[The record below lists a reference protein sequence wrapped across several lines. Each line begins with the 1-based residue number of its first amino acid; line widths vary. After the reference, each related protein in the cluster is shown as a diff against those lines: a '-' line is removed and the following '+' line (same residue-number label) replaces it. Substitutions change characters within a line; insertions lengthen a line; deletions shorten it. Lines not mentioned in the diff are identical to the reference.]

1 LEPGH
6 FGPIGIVVFD
16 GASPNLKGILASVF
30 NEAKLWGLLG
40 AKAITLL
47 LTVRILGVKKG
58 AKHSLALFSGRPINH
73 D

>member
-30 NEAKLWGLLG
+30 NKAKLWGLLG

-47 LTVRILGVKKG
+47 LTVRILGVKVTKG
-58 AKHSLALFSGRPINH
+58 ARHSLGGDPPLRA
-73 D
+73 